1 MNDPLLQMQQISKRF
16 GSTQVLENVSI
27 TVEPGEVHALLGEN
41 GAGKSTLL
49 KILFGTHAP
58 DGGQVKW
65 RGQTQRFRG
74 SSDALRAGIAMI
86 HQELALVPEMSIAQ
100 NIWLGREGPGV
111 SIRRGELEKRS
122 LPALEAVGLH
132 LAPSTPVRLLSTAQ
146 QQLVE
151 IARAISSNASL
162 IVMDEPTSS
171 LASAEIE
178 HLYGIVRQLKAK
190 GVSVIYVSHHLNE
203 LEALADRA
211 NILEMCGTHFFNFD
225 VKGMIHFD
233 RFALLFNSIIFFSVL
248 IYFLLSAKDMEKV
261 GVNYAEYF
269 VLIFFILC
277 GVTMVSSYQ
286 SLLILF
292 LGIEIISIPLYIL
305 TGSDKR
311 NLKSNEAAL
320 KYFLMGAFSTGL
332 MLMGIA
338 LIYGARGSF
347 ELDKINILE
356 AKPSALLIAGMILL
370 LFSMSFKVSA
380 APFHFWTPDVY
391 DGAPTVFTS
400 FMATI
405 VKAAAFVAF
414 IRLFD
419 GAFGFLQN
427 TWQLWMAII
436 TAATLFIGNITA
448 VFQQSVK
455 RMLAYSSIAQAGFMM
470 LSVFAMN
477 TDAKEGLLLY
487 AAAYCLATIGI
498 FSVLVKMNDYTF
510 DGFNGMAKKNPLVAG
525 SLVVFILSLAGIPLT
540 AGFISK
546 FYMLKAALATGKHF
560 WLVVFAV
567 LMAAVSVYYYFRVLQ
582 AMYFKEGDAVKLE
595 TSKSF
600 NYTLLALAALI
611 ILLGI
616 FPNLLLY
623 WFYF

>member
-1 MNDPLLQMQQISKRF
+1 MMFS
-16 GSTQVLENVSI
+16 G
-27 TVEPGEVHALLGEN
+27 
-41 GAGKSTLL
+41 
-49 KILFGTHAP
+49 
-58 DGGQVKW
+58 
-65 RGQTQRFRG
+65 
-74 SSDALRAGIAMI
+74 
-86 HQELALVPEMSIAQ
+86 
-100 NIWLGREGPGV
+100 IWLKQKASVRNV
-111 SIRRGELEKRS
+111 AI
-122 LPALEAVGLH
+122 AAIAV
-132 LAPSTPVRLLSTAQ
+132 LL
-146 QQLVE
+146 LV
-151 IARAISSNASL
+151 N
-162 IVMDEPTSS
+162 V
-171 LASAEIE
+171 
-178 HLYGIVRQLKAK
+178 
-190 GVSVIYVSHHLNE
+190 
-203 LEALADRA
+203 
-211 NILEMCGTHFFNFD
+211 LEMCGTQFFSFD
-225 VKGMIHFD
+225 LRGMMQFD

-269 VLIFFILC
+269 ALIFFILS

-286 SLLILF
+286 TLLILF

-347 ELDKINILE
+347 ELSKINILE
-356 AKPSALLIAGMILL
+356 VKPTQLLVGGMILL
-370 LFSMSFKVSA
+370 LSSMSFKVSA

-427 TWQLWMAII
+427 SWQLWMAII

-498 FSVLVKMNDYTF
+498 FAVLVKMNDYTF
-510 DGFNGMAKKNPLVAG
+510 DGFNGMAKTNPLLAG
-525 SLVVFILSLAGIPLT
+525 ALVVFLLSLAGIPLT

-567 LMAAVSVYYYFRVLQ
+567 LMAAVSVYYYFRVIQ
-582 AMYFKEGDAVKLE
+582 AMYFKDGDAAKLE
-595 TSKSF
+595 TSKAF
-600 NYTLLALAALI
+600 NFTLLILAVLI
-611 ILLGI
+611 ILLGL